1 MFIIHYNSP
10 IIRVKKELCVHQ
22 GQVYFVIK
30 LLHVHY
36 VCIKLEKLETKD
48 YNCLLRKNIFNNMR
62 SIRKLKFA
70 F

>member
-48 YNCLLRKNIFNNMR
+48 YNCLP
-62 SIRKLKFA
+62 
-70 F
+70 